1 MITFDKIG
9 PGRPNTREEYMRSV
23 HALAAAV
30 LLLLAIS
37 EIAHAGEKQGGIFR
51 IYHRD
56 SPGSAS
62 IHEEATYSTN
72 VPFMPVFN
80 NLVIYKQDVA
90 QNSLE
95 SIVPD
100 LAESWAWSSDNKKLS
115 FKLRQGVKWH
125 DGKPFTSADVKC
137 TFDMLM
143 GKSPQKFRKN
153 PRKSWYDEVVD
164 VTTSGDFDVA
174 FDLKRPQPAMLALL
188 ASGYTPVY
196 PCHVSP
202 ADMRTKPV
210 GTGPFK
216 FVEFKANESIK
227 IARNPD
233 YWKKGLPHL
242 DGIEFTII
250 TNRSTAI
257 LGFISGQFDMTF
269 PTEVSIPLLKDV
281 KKQAPNAVC
290 VVEPVNVSTNIIVN
304 SSSPPFDNL
313 DIRRAMALALD
324 RKAFVSIL
332 FEGQADIGGT
342 MLPAPGGLWAMPNE
356 MLETIPGYG
365 PDINANRE
373 EAKKLMQKAGY
384 GPDKH
389 LAVKV
394 ATRNI
399 PVYRDPAII
408 LIDQLKSIY
417 IDGELD
423 VVETAN
429 WFSKVARK
437 DYALGLNLTGNAV
450 DDPDQSF
457 YENYSCGSERN
468 YTNYCNKEIEKLFDQ
483 QSTEIDV
490 AKRKKLV
497 WVIDKKLQEDV
508 ARPII
513 FHGRMGSCW
522 QPYVKG
528 ITIMANSS
536 YIGYRYEDVW
546 MDKSSPAAEPARR
559 SSRENRLGVCLYR
572 ATPRLDARDPDRDL
586 DHHLRATARRSRQHR
601 RHPVRR
607 RRLRRSHRQGQSR
620 KGTRPQPADLP
631 AIFELDR
638 RPAAWRPRL
647 FLRLGKAGAAGD
659 TATHSDHRAAGGAGA
674 AVLRLD
680 RHSARRHQRRP
691 SGLAA

>member
-1 MITFDKIG
+1 
-9 PGRPNTREEYMRSV
+9 MRSLQ
-23 HALAAAV
+23 ALAAAI
-30 LLLLAIS
+30 LSLLAVTDL
-37 EIAHAGEKQGGIFR
+37 ALAAEKQGGILR
-51 IYHRD
+51 VYHRD
-56 SPGSAS
+56 SPASAS
-62 IHEEATYSTN
+62 IHEEATYSVN

-100 LAESWAWSSDNKKLS
+100 LAESWAWSGDGKTLN

-125 DGKPFTSADVKC
+125 DGKPFTSNDVKC

-143 GKSPQKFRKN
+143 GKSQQKFRKN

-164 VTTSGDFDVA
+164 ITPNGDFEVA
-174 FDLKRPQPAMLALL
+174 FNLKRPQPALLALL

-202 ADMRTKPV
+202 GDMRTKPI

-227 IARNPD
+227 LTRNPD

-250 TNRSTAI
+250 PNRSTAI
-257 LGFISGQFDMTF
+257 LGFISGKFDMTF

-281 KKQAPNAVC
+281 KAQAPNAIC
-290 VVEPVNVSTNIIVN
+290 VVEPINVSTNIIVN
-304 SSSPPFDNL
+304 SSAPPFDNL

-324 RKAFVSIL
+324 RPAFVSIL
-332 FEGQADIGGT
+332 FEGQADIGAT
-342 MLPAPGGLWAMPNE
+342 MLPAPGGLWAMPKE

-365 PDINANRE
+365 PDVKASRE
-373 EAKKLMQKAGY
+373 EARKLMQKAGY

-389 LAVKV
+389 LQVKV
-394 ATRNI
+394 STRNI
-399 PVYRDPAII
+399 PVYTQPAVI

-417 IDGELD
+417 IDGELEN
-423 VVETAN
+423 VETAN

-437 DYALGLNLTGNAV
+437 DYTLGLNLTGNAV

-457 YENYSCGSERN
+457 YENYSCNSERN
-468 YTNYCNKEIEKLFDQ
+468 YTNYCNKDIEKLFDQ
-483 QSTEIDV
+483 QSQETDV

-497 WVIDKKLQEDV
+497 LEIDKKLQEDV

-513 FHGRMGSCW
+513 FHGRQGSCW

-528 ITIMANSS
+528 ITIMVNSS
-536 YIGYRYEDVW
+536 YNGYRYEDVW
-546 MDKSSPAAEPARR
+546 LDK
-559 SSRENRLGVCLYR
+559 
-572 ATPRLDARDPDRDL
+572 
-586 DHHLRATARRSRQHR
+586 
-601 RHPVRR
+601 
-607 RRLRRSHRQGQSR
+607 
-620 KGTRPQPADLP
+620 
-631 AIFELDR
+631 
-638 RPAAWRPRL
+638 
-647 FLRLGKAGAAGD
+647 
-659 TATHSDHRAAGGAGA
+659 
-674 AVLRLD
+674 
-680 RHSARRHQRRP
+680 
-691 SGLAA
+691 